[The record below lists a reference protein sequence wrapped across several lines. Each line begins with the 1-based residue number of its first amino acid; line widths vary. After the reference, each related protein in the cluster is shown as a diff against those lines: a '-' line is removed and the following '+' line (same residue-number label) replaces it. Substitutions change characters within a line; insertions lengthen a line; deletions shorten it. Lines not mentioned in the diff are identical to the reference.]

1 MAEQS
6 DQAVKYYTLEEIQ
19 RHNHSRSTWL
29 ILHHK
34 VYDVTKFLEEVSWRS
49 APPAGVWRAPAG
61 TCRSQRGR
69 VAARGSACAPEPA
82 HLSVPPESVPASA
95 PSAFARPCVHTWEA
109 PPRLLGTCACP
120 PGASGGAR
128 AAPRLGELGW
138 GRRCLRSPCAGVRV
152 QGTTQHLVGNKVA
165 AGLASLAEGAATR
178 KDVESSLFSL
188 CLHRRDLRLSGTG
201 VVPLLVFPSGFLKGA
216 G

>member
-6 DQAVKYYTLEEIQ
+6 DQAVKYYTLEEIR
-19 RHNHSRSTWL
+19 RHNHSKSTWL
-29 ILHHK
+29 ILHQK

-49 APPAGVWRAPAG
+49 ALLAGVWRAPAG

-69 VAARGSACAPEPA
+69 VAARGSACTPEPA

-95 PSAFARPCVHTWEA
+95 PSAFARPCVHTWER
-109 PPRLLGTCACP
+109 PPPLRLRTCACP

-128 AAPRLGELGW
+128 AVAPWLGALGW
-138 GRRCLRSPCAGVRV
+138 GRRCLGSPCAGGRV

-165 AGLASLAEGAATR
+165 AGSASLAEGAATR

-188 CLHRRDLRLSGTG
+188 SLHRRDLR
-201 VVPLLVFPSGFLKGA
+201 LVFPSGFLKGA